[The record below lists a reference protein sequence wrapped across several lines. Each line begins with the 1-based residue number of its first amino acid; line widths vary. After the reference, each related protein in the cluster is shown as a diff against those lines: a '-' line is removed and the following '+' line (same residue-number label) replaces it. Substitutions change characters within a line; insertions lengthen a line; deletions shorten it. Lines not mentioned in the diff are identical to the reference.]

1 MGDRI
6 DYNAIFGL
14 KEEGVNEAEPAEQ
27 PKTEEAEGEN
37 GQPAAE
43 ADVIDDGDDTGV
55 DTEETEDTGDDTED
69 VDHSE
74 DETDTE
80 NTEDKATEQSAEDNA
95 KFAAARRKAESET
108 QSKIEAALAAQKRRY
123 DEMFASA
130 GVISPYT
137 GKAITTVED
146 FETYAATYRAE
157 QEKAIRDKS
166 GLSEEELDAFI
177 RNSAPVREAEAA
189 KQQLAQE
196 RAQARIK
203 QDLDEIRKLDPSI
216 KSFDDLQKLETAG
229 EMEQL
234 LKQGYSLPAAFKL
247 ANYEHLTQSKIE
259 AARQAAASKAMSK
272 EHLSATKKRGQGA
285 IPVPDDV
292 MKMYQM
298 FGINKNEAEKHY
310 NREQS
315 KRR

>member
-95 KFAAARRKAESET
+95 KFAAARRKAED
-108 QSKIEAALAAQKRRY
+108 QSR
-123 DEMFASA
+123 
-130 GVISPYT
+130 
-137 GKAITTVED
+137 
-146 FETYAATYRAE
+146 
-157 QEKAIRDKS
+157 
-166 GLSEEELDAFI
+166 
-177 RNSAPVREAEAA
+177 
-189 KQQLAQE
+189 
-196 RAQARIK
+196 
-203 QDLDEIRKLDPSI
+203 
-216 KSFDDLQKLETAG
+216 
-229 EMEQL
+229 
-234 LKQGYSLPAAFKL
+234 
-247 ANYEHLTQSKIE
+247 
-259 AARQAAASKAMSK
+259 
-272 EHLSATKKRGQGA
+272 
-285 IPVPDDV
+285 
-292 MKMYQM
+292 
-298 FGINKNEAEKHY
+298 
-310 NREQS
+310 
-315 KRR
+315 